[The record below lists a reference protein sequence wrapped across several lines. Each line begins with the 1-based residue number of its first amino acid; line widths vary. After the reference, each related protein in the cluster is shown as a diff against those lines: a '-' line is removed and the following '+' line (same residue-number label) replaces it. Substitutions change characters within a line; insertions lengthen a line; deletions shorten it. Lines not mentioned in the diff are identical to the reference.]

1 MMQNV
6 VIYLT
11 PLCPYCT
18 RARRLLDKKGVEYTV
33 LNVAADDRLWTE
45 MIDRSH
51 RHTVP
56 QVFVDDFHVG
66 GFDDM
71 AALDMEGRL
80 DQLLGLTPD
89 RHEG

>member
-33 LNVAADDRLWTE
+33 LNVAADDRLWNE
-45 MIDRSH
+45 MIDRSQ

-56 QVFVDDFHVG
+56 QIFVDDIHVG

-80 DQLLGLTPD
+80 DELLGLTPG
-89 RHEG
+89 RHAG